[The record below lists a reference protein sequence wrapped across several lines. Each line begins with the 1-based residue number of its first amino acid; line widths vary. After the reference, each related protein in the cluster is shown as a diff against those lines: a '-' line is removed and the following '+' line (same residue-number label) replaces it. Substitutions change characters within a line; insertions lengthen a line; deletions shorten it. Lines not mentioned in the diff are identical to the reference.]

1 MAESSPT
8 KYLIQGVTKSGA
20 KFRPSDWSER
30 LCGVMSGFGPKAKGP
45 NAYMQYSIYVRP
57 TIVGDFKAVIL
68 DSRLRDIE
76 PLAFDFV
83 LNFAMDNDLVVGA
96 ECELSPPHSPAQGER
111 PAREMVRTLR
121 EGRSPQVTV
130 QHGASP
136 MRPARDQCI
145 EPPFGH
151 HASMA
156 AALDV

>member
-8 KYLIQGVTKSGA
+8 KYFIHGVTKSGA

-83 LNFAMDNDLVVGA
+83 LNFAKDNDLVVA
-96 ECELSPPHSPAQGER
+96 TECEPSPPYSPAQGEM

-121 EGRSPQVTV
+121 EGSSPQETV
-130 QHGASP
+130 QLGASP
-136 MRPARDQCI
+136 MRPERDQCI
-145 EPPFGH
+145 EPPFGRYV
-151 HASMA
+151 SMA
-156 AALDV
+156 TTLDV